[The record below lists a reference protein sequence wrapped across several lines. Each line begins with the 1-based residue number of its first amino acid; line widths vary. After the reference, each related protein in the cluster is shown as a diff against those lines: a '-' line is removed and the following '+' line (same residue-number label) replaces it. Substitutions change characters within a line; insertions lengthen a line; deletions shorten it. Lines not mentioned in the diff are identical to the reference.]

1 MSKLKTFNSEINLK
15 FTNNSLVSHDKKEYI
30 DDLIKLF
37 LDDYG
42 IFLKRDQ
49 ISNIRIIMEGEKNE

>member
-15 FTNNSLVSHDKKEYI
+15 FTNNSLVSHDKEEYI

-49 ISNIRIIMEGEKNE
+49 ISNIRIINEGEKNE

>member
-15 FTNNSLVSHDKKEYI
+15 FTDNSLVSHNKKEYI
-30 DDLIKLF
+30 DDLTKLF

-42 IFLKRDQ
+42 IFLKPHH
-49 ISNIRIIMEGEKNE
+49 ISNIRIIEEEKV